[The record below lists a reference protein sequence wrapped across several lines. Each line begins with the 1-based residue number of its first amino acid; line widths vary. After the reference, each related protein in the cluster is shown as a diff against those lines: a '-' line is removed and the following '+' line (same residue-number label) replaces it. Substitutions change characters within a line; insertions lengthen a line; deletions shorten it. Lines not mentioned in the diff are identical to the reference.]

1 MNYKVKFLAVIMLI
15 LLTLPLVACEK
26 EGAAEKAGKTF
37 DKVLDSAKDKVKEAT
52 E

>member
-1 MNYKVKFLAVIMLI
+1 MNDKVKFLAIILLL

-52 E
+52 K